1 MGRAGELEVPRC
13 TQGRGFIAQP
23 LQVVMVWWGALVRV
37 RGVENK
43 GDVVV
48 GVPLKE
54 LFACNTLS

>member
-1 MGRAGELEVPRC
+1 M
-13 TQGRGFIAQP
+13 
-23 LQVVMVWWGALVRV
+23 RV

-54 LFACNTLS
+54 LFACNTHSAECFISFVTCSSEYRQPEEFLFSSAFT